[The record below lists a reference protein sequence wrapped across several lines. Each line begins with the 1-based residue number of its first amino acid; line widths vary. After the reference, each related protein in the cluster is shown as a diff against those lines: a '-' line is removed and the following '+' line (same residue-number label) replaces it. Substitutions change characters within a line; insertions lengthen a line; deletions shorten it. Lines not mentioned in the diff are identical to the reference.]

1 MNLNLKRA
9 APRSIGRA
17 NPPIILAQP
26 NGSSVRLRF
35 CWLIA

>member
-1 MNLNLKRA
+1 LNLKRE
-9 APRSIGRA
+9 APRSK
-17 NPPIILAQP
+17 PPIVFAQP